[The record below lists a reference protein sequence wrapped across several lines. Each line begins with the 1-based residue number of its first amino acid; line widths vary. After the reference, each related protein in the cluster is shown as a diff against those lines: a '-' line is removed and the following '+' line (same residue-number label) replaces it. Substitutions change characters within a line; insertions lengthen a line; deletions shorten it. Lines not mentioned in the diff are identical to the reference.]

1 MNKSFVKATVRGVF
15 WTYSAFYLGKILVFA
30 STVILARLLTQS
42 DFGVVS
48 FALLIIGFLDVI
60 NGAGLS
66 SALIYYQ
73 EDERATHTAFWLDL
87 GLGIIMMALTWY
99 FAPFAGAYFDDD
111 RIVQILRVLS
121 FVFPIASL
129 EDLPKVMLTR
139 SLSFNAQF
147 IPGTLHALVKG
158 LTSIICAI
166 LGFGAWSLI
175 YGHLAGILVSVIAFW
190 RVVPWRPKFEMSTKW
205 IRPIFSYGGGI
216 VATNILSYILVNID
230 YLFVGYF
237 LGAAALGIYTIAFK
251 IPDLLIIQFCS
262 LVGRVLFPVYAKM
275 KDDPK
280 TLSKAFLR
288 TVNYVSLITIPLGL
302 GLMLVAEPF
311 VLTVFTDK
319 WAAAIPVMRAISLYA
334 IFLSL
339 TYNASHAYKATGAI
353 SVMTGLSAG
362 RAVVLV
368 PALWWVSSKV
378 GSIEAIGWTHA
389 ALAFIGAS
397 INLMVAGRVL
407 NTSVWD
413 IFNALR
419 SAILAGGV
427 MSVVVL
433 AILYVSSSFAPWV
446 QLLTGILSGILS
458 YSLALA
464 WIQKGIFVE
473 TWKMVLLSRSPD
485 VSA

>member
-87 GLGIIMMALTWY
+87 GLGITMMALTWY

-121 FVFPIASL
+121 FIFPIASL

-166 LGFGAWSLI
+166 LGYGAWSLV

-389 ALAFIGAS
+389 VVACIGAG
-397 INLMVAGRVL
+397 INLIVAGRVL

-473 TWKMVLLSRSPD
+473 TWKMVRLSTSPD